1 MGKAF
6 IASETLSHIPAIYN
20 IEIHRSFISG
30 DTAIQDPDSDED
42 SLPPLLSQS
51 DEDTEDKD
59 MQTHFDEELP
69 QTNYTTPYC
78 VQTVSYEADKNFHW
92 TMTPPTYR
100 QNTFQ
105 LGTQDSPNNS

>member
-6 IASETLSHIPAIYN
+6 IASETLSHIPAIHN
-20 IEIHRSFISG
+20 IEINRSFISG
-30 DTAIQDPDSDED
+30 NAAIPESDSDKD
-42 SLPPLLSQS
+42 CLAPLLSQS
-51 DEDTEDKD
+51 DEDTEDED
-59 MQTHFDEELP
+59 MQTHFDAELP
-69 QTNYTTPYC
+69 QKNYTTPYC
-78 VQTVSYEADKNFHW
+78 VQTVSYEADKNFQW